1 MLYWMS
7 IKIFLQQEV
16 FFMTKPYYM
25 AYEDRYQ
32 RVFAAGIELWGHSPE
47 DEVLVRTLA
56 EWVNQNNLVGKTVV
70 EFACGEG
77 AAGVILSKL
86 GVRYRGFDI
95 APSAVEKAKEHLRD
109 FPDASVSLLD
119 MVKET
124 AGGADTYDA
133 ALDCMGFHMILTD
146 ADRDAYLKN
155 ARTVLKPGAP
165 MLFFRESYRENAYT
179 GTVESFEQWKEI
191 TGDDYT
197 TPQLRSDK
205 DGEGGKEVWIPCV
218 PARARNRDGYCG
230 ELERAGF
237 AVENF
242 KIMDQSSAIPLSVSI
257 YARK

>member
-1 MLYWMS
+1 MN
-7 IKIFLQQEV
+7 Q
-16 FFMTKPYYM
+16 PYYM
-25 AYEDRYQ
+25 AYEERYR
-32 RVFAAGIELWGHSPE
+32 RVFAAGIELWGHSPD
-47 DEVLVRTLA
+47 DEILVRTLA
-56 EWVNQNNLVGKTVV
+56 EWVDKNNLVGKTVI

-86 GVRYRGFDI
+86 GVRYHGVDI
-95 APSAVEKAKEHLRD
+95 APSAVKKARERLRD
-109 FPDASVSLLD
+109 FPNARVTLLD
-119 MVKET
+119 MVKVT
-124 AGGADTYDA
+124 AAVPEMYDA

-155 ARTVLKPGAP
+155 AHTVLKPGAP

-197 TPQLRSDK
+197 TPHLRSYK
-205 DGEGGKEVWIPCV
+205 DGTDGKEIFIPCV
-218 PARARNRDGYCG
+218 PARARNKDGYLT

-242 KIMDQSSAIPLSVSI
+242 MVMEQSSAIALSASI
-257 YARK
+257 YVRK